1 MATALPMPVEQPV
14 IATTLPGSNLDANAI
29 MSLIEYRASSM
40 VDVAYK
46 VKSKSVGYGWLT
58 GRMILR
64 TKHLPIF
71 NNRSGVTG
79 HLPARLHSVVESVS
93 VYSLS
98 IYPYTPYLLTFTTHH
113 CVNLQDD
120 LPYYCEPVLQ
130 LFRLGLM
137 G

>member
-1 MATALPMPVEQPV
+1 MPVEQPV

-29 MSLIEYRASSM
+29 ICLIEYRASSM
-40 VDVAYK
+40 VNVGSK
-46 VKSKSVGYGWLT
+46 LKSKVGWIWLT

-79 HLPARLHSVVESVS
+79 HLPARLHSMVEVVS

-98 IYPYTPYLLTFTTHH
+98 IYTYIPLSSSHTVSLSYTPR
-113 CVNLQDD
+113 DD
-120 LPYYCEPVLQ
+120 FPYYRESLPCLKELE
-130 LFRLGLM
+130 LM
-137 G
+137 GRKN